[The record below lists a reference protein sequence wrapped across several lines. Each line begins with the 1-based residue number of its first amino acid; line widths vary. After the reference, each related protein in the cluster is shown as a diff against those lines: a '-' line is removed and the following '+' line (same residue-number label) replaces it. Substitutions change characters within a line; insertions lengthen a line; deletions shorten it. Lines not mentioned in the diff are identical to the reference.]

1 MNKITTCLWFDGGIE
16 EAAKF
21 YTEVFKGSKIVN
33 EAKFPSDAPDR
44 KEGEAMVSELEIGG
58 ARIMLLNGGSVFKQ
72 SEAASLIIDCEDQA
86 EVDYYWE
93 KLIEGGGQESQCGW
107 LKDKFGVSWQVTPK
121 MLTELTYG
129 SDKEKAKK
137 AFEAMMSMK
146 KIIIADLE
154 KAMNS

>member
-1 MNKITTCLWFDGGIE
+1 MNKITTCLWFDGRIE

-21 YTEVFKGSKIVN
+21 YAEVFKGSKVSN
-33 EAKFPSDAPDR
+33 ESKFPSDAPGR
-44 KEGEAMVSELEIGG
+44 KEGEAMTCEIEIFG
-58 ARIMLLNGGSVFKQ
+58 ARIMLLNGGPYFKLT
-72 SEAASLIIDCEDQA
+72 EAASLIIDCEDQA

-93 KLIEGGGQESQCGW
+93 KLIEGGGEESQCGW

-121 MLTELTYG
+121 MLNEITLS

-137 AFEAMMSMK
+137 AFEAMMPMK
-146 KIIIADLE
+146 KIIIADIE